1 MFWHFY
7 QNPRQGEAYNAGG
20 SRFSNCS
27 MKEAITLCEQ
37 ISDNKMNYQ
46 YVDTNRIDDYIWY
59 ISDVSKFKKHY
70 QQWDFRY
77 DLTTTLTQIHDSM
90 LKRV

>member
-7 QNPRQGEAYNAGG
+7 QNPKQGEAYNAGG

-27 MKEAITLCEQ
+27 MMEGITLCEQ
-37 ISDNKMNYQ
+37 ISGNKMNYQ
-46 YVDTNRIDDYIWY
+46 YVETNRIGDHIWY
-59 ISDVSKFKKHY
+59 ISDVSKFKQHY
-70 QQWDFRY
+70 PEWDFKY
-77 DLTTTLTQIHDSM
+77 DLNSILVQIHESM